1 MVGWRGEETVKL
13 SRSTGDQ
20 PMSQMKND
28 PLQRLRETAW
38 RRRLAPEEEAE
49 LLRLLGDDAPAR
61 AEWEAE
67 LALTGSLSRLPAPV
81 VATNF
86 AARVMEAVRAG
97 QLAEAR
103 RAGGIRGWW
112 SRFGWRPRLAVLGG
126 ATALVAVV
134 MVQHRIQV
142 QQEVVLGV
150 RMLSPAAMVPSVEW
164 LADFDAI
171 DKLGQVAPTDEDLLA
186 ALK

>member
-1 MVGWRGEETVKL
+1 
-13 SRSTGDQ
+13 
-20 PMSQMKND
+20 MSQMKTD

-38 RRRLAPEEEAE
+38 RRKLAPEEEAE
-49 LLRLLGDDAPAR
+49 LLRLLGGDAAAR

-67 LALTGSLSRLPAPV
+67 IALTGSLSSLPAPV

-86 AARVMEAVRAG
+86 TARVMEAVRAEERT
-97 QLAEAR
+97 EAR
-103 RAGGIRGWW
+103 RTGGLAGWW
-112 SRFGWRPRLAVLGG
+112 RRFGWRPRIAVLGG

-164 LADFDAI
+164 LSDFDAI
-171 DKLGQVAPTDEDLLA
+171 EKLGQVAPTDEDLLA

>member
-1 MVGWRGEETVKL
+1 M
-13 SRSTGDQ
+13 
-20 PMSQMKND
+20 
-28 PLQRLRETAW
+28 
-38 RRRLAPEEEAE
+38 
-49 LLRLLGDDAPAR
+49 LRLLEGDAVAR
-61 AEWEAE
+61 AEWEGEA
-67 LALTGSLSRLPAPV
+67 ALTGAVARMREPV
-81 VATNF
+81 VPTNF
-86 AARVMEAVRAG
+86 TARVLEAVRAEQRAAG
-97 QLAEAR
+97 QSKGGLA
-103 RAGGIRGWW
+103 GWW
-112 SRFGWRPRLAVLGG
+112 SRFGWRPRLTVLGG

-134 MVQHRIQV
+134 MVQHRIHV

>member
-1 MVGWRGEETVKL
+1 
-13 SRSTGDQ
+13 
-20 PMSQMKND
+20 MSQMKTD
-28 PLQRLRETAW
+28 PLQRMRETAW
-38 RRRLAPEEEAE
+38 RRNLTLTEEAE
-49 LLRLLGDDAPAR
+49 LLRLLGADPAAR

-86 AARVMEAVRAG
+86 TSRVMEAVSAEQRA
-97 QLAEAR
+97 QAR
-103 RAGGIRGWW
+103 RTGSLAGWW
-112 SRFGWRPRLAVLGG
+112 RRFGWRPRLAVLGG